1 MAVKK
6 GTAKK
11 KSPVKKKA
19 VAKKKVVAKKVAVK
33 KVATKKSTVKKTP
46 AKPKAAAKKKPVA
59 KKSAAKKVAA
69 KKTLV
74 KKAASKKAV
83 AKKAVSKKA
92 VAKKVVSKKAVS
104 KKAAPKK
111 AVAKK
116 QTVTKKPAAAEARKL
131 TAIRERY
138 SKTDIVNELALN
150 AGLNRKQVC
159 TVLDELAILV
169 SRHIK
174 KRSVGEFV
182 LAGLVKVT
190 TVKRAAKKAR
200 KGINPFT
207 GKMTSFKAKPAN
219 VAVKV
224 HALKGLKDM
233 AQ

>member
-11 KSPVKKKA
+11 KSPAKKKA

-69 KKTLV
+69 KKTVV

-92 VAKKVVSKKAVS
+92 VAKKVVS

-131 TAIRERY
+131 TAIRKRY

>member
-1 MAVKK
+1 M
-6 GTAKK
+6 
-11 KSPVKKKA
+11 
-19 VAKKKVVAKKVAVK
+19 
-33 KVATKKSTVKKTP
+33 
-46 AKPKAAAKKKPVA
+46 
-59 KKSAAKKVAA
+59 AA
-69 KKTLV
+69 KKTAV
-74 KKAASKKAV
+74 KKAASKKAASKKAV

-131 TAIRERY
+131 TAIRKRY

-207 GKMTSFKAKPAN
+207 GKMTSFKAKSAN

>member
-6 GTAKK
+6 GTA
-11 KSPVKKKA
+11 KKKA

-69 KKTLV
+69 KKTAV
-74 KKAASKKAV
+74 KKAASKKAASKKAV

-131 TAIRERY
+131 TAIRKRY

>member
-11 KSPVKKKA
+11 KSPAKKKA

-69 KKTLV
+69 KKTVV

-92 VAKKVVSKKAVS
+92 VAKKAVS

>member
-11 KSPVKKKA
+11 KSPAKKKA

-69 KKTLV
+69 KKT
-74 KKAASKKAV
+74 V
-83 AKKAVSKKA
+83 AKKAASKKA

-131 TAIRERY
+131 TAIRKRY
-138 SKTDIVNELALN
+138 SKTDIVNKLALN

-190 TVKRAAKKAR
+190 TVKWAAKKAR

>member
-6 GTAKK
+6 GTA
-11 KSPVKKKA
+11 KKKA

-69 KKTLV
+69 KKTAV
-74 KKAASKKAV
+74 KKAA
-83 AKKAVSKKA
+83 SKKA

-131 TAIRERY
+131 TAIRKRY

-207 GKMTSFKAKPAN
+207 GKMTSFKAKSAN

>member
-6 GTAKK
+6 GTA
-11 KSPVKKKA
+11 KKKA

-69 KKTLV
+69 KKTV
-74 KKAASKKAV
+74 AKKAASKKAV
-83 AKKAVSKKA
+83 AKKV
-92 VAKKVVSKKAVS
+92 VS

-131 TAIRERY
+131 TAIRKRY

-207 GKMTSFKAKPAN
+207 GKMTSFKAKSAN

>member
-11 KSPVKKKA
+11 KSPAKKKA

-69 KKTLV
+69 KKTV
-74 KKAASKKAV
+74 VNKAASKKAV

-92 VAKKVVSKKAVS
+92 VAKKVVS

-159 TVLDELAILV
+159 TVLDELAILL

>member
-6 GTAKK
+6 GTA
-11 KSPVKKKA
+11 KKKA

-69 KKTLV
+69 KKTVV
-74 KKAASKKAV
+74 KKAA
-83 AKKAVSKKA
+83 SKKA

>member
-11 KSPVKKKA
+11 KSPAKKKA

-69 KKTLV
+69 KKTAV

-92 VAKKVVSKKAVS
+92 VAKKVVS

>member
-69 KKTLV
+69 KKTVV

-92 VAKKVVSKKAVS
+92 VAKKVVS

>member
-11 KSPVKKKA
+11 KSPAKKKA

-69 KKTLV
+69 KKT
-74 KKAASKKAV
+74 V
-83 AKKAVSKKA
+83 AKKAASKKA

>member
-11 KSPVKKKA
+11 KSPAKKKA

-69 KKTLV
+69 KKTVV

-92 VAKKVVSKKAVS
+92 VAKKVVS

>member
-11 KSPVKKKA
+11 KSPAKKKA

-69 KKTLV
+69 KKTAV
-74 KKAASKKAV
+74 KKAA
-83 AKKAVSKKA
+83 SKKA

-174 KRSVGEFV
+174 KGSVGEFV

>member
-1 MAVKK
+1 MARPCFTVPALPQGWFNSDNQNHK
-6 GTAKK
+6 GTYNGCKK
-11 KSPVKKKA
+11 RYCKKEVSSKKKA
-19 VAKKKVVAKKVAVK
+19 AAKKKVVAKKVAVK

-59 KKSAAKKVAA
+59 
-69 KKTLV
+69 
-74 KKAASKKAV
+74 
-83 AKKAVSKKA
+83 
-92 VAKKVVSKKAVS
+92 KKAVS

-207 GKMTSFKAKPAN
+207 GKMTSFKAKLAN
-219 VAVKV
+219 VASKV
-224 HALKGLKDM
+224 HALRGLKDM

>member
-11 KSPVKKKA
+11 KSPAKKKA

-69 KKTLV
+69 KKTVV

-92 VAKKVVSKKAVS
+92 VAKKVVS

-174 KRSVGEFV
+174 KGSVGEFV